1 MIKFD
6 EKFLEEVGLGS
17 MPEGQ
22 KQEFLQHIQDQLEL
36 RVGEKM
42 SENMSVDQME
52 EFDGIMKNDRQI
64 MSKVLR
70 DFGGDYRQDPLYLK
84 VMERHK
90 ATEATLELIGEYL
103 SIKWIQTYRPNYS
116 EVADN
121 VAKELKEEIIQG
133 RERILQTV

>member
-6 EKFLEEVGLGS
+6 EKFLEEAGLGG
-17 MPEGQ
+17 MPEEQ
-22 KQEFLQHIQDQLEL
+22 KQEFLQHIQEQLEL

-52 EFDGIMKNDRQI
+52 EFDGIMRNDRKI
-64 MSKVLR
+64 MSKVLI
-70 DFGGDYRQDPLYLK
+70 DFGGDYRQDPLYKK
-84 VMERHK
+84 VMEKHK

-116 EVADN
+116 EIADKVAE
-121 VAKELKEEIIQG
+121 ELKEEIIAG
-133 RERILQTV
+133 RERILQSA

>member
-6 EKFLEEVGLGS
+6 EKFLEEAGLGS
-17 MPEGQ
+17 MPEDQ
-22 KQEFLQHIQDQLEL
+22 KQEFLQHIQEQLEL

-52 EFDGIMKNDRQI
+52 EFDGIMRNDRKI
-64 MSKVLR
+64 MSKVLI

-116 EVADN
+116 EIADKVAE
-121 VAKELKEEIIQG
+121 ELKSEIIEG
-133 RERILQTV
+133 RERILQNA

>member
-52 EFDGIMKNDRQI
+52 EFDGIMKNDRQV

>member
-52 EFDGIMKNDRQI
+52 EFDGIMKNDRQV

-133 RERILQTV
+133 RERILQTI

>member
-133 RERILQTV
+133 RERILQTI

>member
-90 ATEATLELIGEYL
+90 VTEATLELIGEYL

-133 RERILQTV
+133 RERILQTI

>member
-6 EKFLEEVGLGS
+6 EKFLEEAGLSG

-22 KQEFLQHIQDQLEL
+22 KQEFLQHIQEQLEL

-42 SENMSVDQME
+42 SENMSIDQME
-52 EFDGIMKNDRQI
+52 EFDGIMRNDRGI
-64 MSKVLR
+64 MAKVLR

-84 VMERHK
+84 VLERHK
-90 ATEATLELIGEYL
+90 NEEVTLELIGEYL

-116 EVADN
+116 EVADK
-121 VAKELKEEIIQG
+121 VAEELKEEIMAG
-133 RERILQTV
+133 RERILQGV